1 MPIVGQDDKYFLTD
15 KGGRVAKS
23 GLSDEKRIG
32 YEQQLVAPNFG
43 ELAKQPGA
51 LPEEASPFPK
61 GAPNM
66 TPVPMQSTIQAPQG
80 GSIWDQAAA
89 YTASSPTQLNLTPQQ
104 QASIGGTVDL
114 SGVNPQPQPMGFDP
128 SIEKGLIQGYE
139 MQQAGARKQAN
150 AIEKM
155 NIEALKEQQALEREM
170 AMTNYDIMRTRE
182 KRDEAAGLAM
192 QKLEQARQDYA
203 NAKIDPDR
211 FFGNDTGK
219 RLLAGIAIAFGAIGQ
234 GLTGAKDNAALN
246 IITKAIDRDI
256 DAQEKNRDAL
266 GKRID
271 FERLGLQDIKSR
283 YDDSV
288 KGKLAQKAMSIEMA
302 QMKIDQIGKRY
313 GTEEAQAK
321 AQSLIG
327 QLEVQKQD
335 ARFKLAQLEADAVT
349 ASQPDREKLMGA
361 EDNLRKEREGSYEY
375 KQTSIRRDAYATM
388 SAADE
393 QGKGPGDLAF
403 IFSYMKL
410 LDPGSTVR
418 EGEFANASN
427 AGGVSDKIRNEYNRI
442 LNGGWLNEEQRKKF
456 LAVSKGILDKSET
469 ALAKKDEGLRKIVEK
484 RGLNPEMVFL
494 NAPARALAPGNLNS
508 LSSLT
513 IEGEEPNTK
522 VGGR

>member
-1 MPIVGQDDKYFLTD
+1 MPIVDQDDKYFLTD
-15 KGGRVAKS
+15 KGGRVAKA

-32 YEQQLVAPNFG
+32 YEQQLVASNFG

-51 LPEEASPFPK
+51 LPEEASPFPA

-89 YTASSPTQLNLTPQQ
+89 YTASSPTQLNLAPQQ
-104 QASIGGTVDL
+104 QASLGGTVDL
-114 SGVNPQPQPMGFDP
+114 SGVNAKPAGFDP

-155 NIEALKEQQALEREM
+155 NLEAIKEQQALEREM
-170 AMTNYDIMRTRE
+170 AMTNYDIMRTQE

-313 GTEEAQAK
+313 GTAEAQAK

-335 ARFKLAQLEADAVT
+335 ARFKLAQLEADAVK
-349 ASQPDREKLMGA
+349 ASQPDPEKLMGA
-361 EDNLRKEREGSYEY
+361 EDNLRKEREKSFEY
-375 KQTSIRRDAYATM
+375 TQTNVRRDAYATM
-388 SAADE
+388 TAADA
-393 QGKGPGDLAF
+393 QDSAPGDLAF
-403 IFSYMKL
+403 IFSYMKS
-410 LDPGSTVR
+410 LDPASTVR
-418 EGEFANASN
+418 EGEFANAQN
-427 AGGVSDKIRNEYNRI
+427 AGGVSDNVRNMYNRV
-442 LNGGWLNEEQRKKF
+442 LNGGRLNKEQRAKF
-456 LAVSKGILDKSET
+456 LSTSKGILDKSET